1 MYTEPTKNE
10 IIREHLMRFYSV
22 ALEHG
27 YRGRLQKVEE
37 YAGYF
42 ESMFKG
48 LYIKDLERRINQE
61 NRKAVLNANDNEVH
75 PASVATEFKFNIQD

>member
-10 IIREHLMRFYSV
+10 IIKEHLMRFYSV

-42 ESMFKG
+42 ESMFIG
-48 LYIKDLERRINQE
+48 LYIKDLERRITTDL
-61 NRKAVLNANDNEVH
+61 RKVILDANDNEVH
-75 PASVATEFKFNIQD
+75 PACVATEFKFNI

>member
-1 MYTEPTKNE
+1 MYTEPSKNE
-10 IIREHLMRFYSV
+10 IIKEHLMRFYSV

-42 ESMFKG
+42 ESMFIG

-61 NRKAVLNANDNEVH
+61 LRKVTANAQDSEVY
-75 PASVATEFKFNIQD
+75 PACVATEFKFNI